1 MYGCNLFHSV
11 DYFQESNN
19 LWINGQKCDGSACCV
34 FTYYQ
39 ANHIEASTMMKGM
52 GKMIVKEFGSE
63 LAGLMFNINHFKGN
77 QGYRWSKT
85 LRKFSTPE
93 KRRMK
98 ANQAFDHN
106 LPVIKILLQQKKDL
120 EAKEAEGKTKKDKE
134 ERNKNKKKKNYKKQN
149 VDDATNRNNT
159 MTSIDI
165 ISSDEDGNINNN
177 NNEEGG
183 NKRKEMELVDEV
195 SDYFL
200 DSDEEDD
207 SKVLEEIQA
216 QQLAH
221 LAQARRDNDLDSLQ
235 ENSTATPKP
244 KRVSAYDEVSDTSSL
259 TNDSILSKETTMSD
273 LSLNSNASTVGDKS
287 QKSARSKYD
296 INQGII
302 ANMANEGIKEGMT
315 KEQLR
320 QQVQRY
326 QA

>member
-1 MYGCNLFHSV
+1 VPPIAVNIIGQAFEASLDSQTHALLLTDKFLFMQPQRTYKGNKARELYYAKMVERHIVHTEAVVAEISYGVKVDLDQSFDMSVYARDSYFEGSASLRDILLDLKVETIGNPMYGCNLFHSV

-19 LWINGQKCDGSACCV
+19 LWINSQKCDGSTCCV

-149 VDDATNRNNT
+149 IDDATNRNNT

-165 ISSDEDGNINNN
+165 VSIDGDGNINNN
-177 NNEEGG
+177 NNEEGV
-183 NKRKEMELVDEV
+183 NERKEIELVDEV
-195 SDYFL
+195 
-200 DSDEEDD
+200 
-207 SKVLEEIQA
+207 
-216 QQLAH
+216 
-221 LAQARRDNDLDSLQ
+221 
-235 ENSTATPKP
+235 
-244 KRVSAYDEVSDTSSL
+244 
-259 TNDSILSKETTMSD
+259 
-273 LSLNSNASTVGDKS
+273 
-287 QKSARSKYD
+287 
-296 INQGII
+296 
-302 ANMANEGIKEGMT
+302 
-315 KEQLR
+315 
-320 QQVQRY
+320 
-326 QA
+326 